1 MKQQVIKFNPM
12 MDGSTWSIVA
22 LIVVCC
28 AWPLLL
34 ETSWVEI
41 LILIGAAIIC
51 IIPFFSIWYE
61 IDGVNLVVYQF
72 FRPSRFPISKI
83 KAVSPTKTL
92 LSAPATSLKRRIAIT
107 FVDRSV
113 LKSSM
118 PLVISPANQ
127 RKFIE
132 VLLSINPDITVVSN
146 KQP

>member
-1 MKQQVIKFNPM
+1 MKQRVMKFKPLI
-12 MDGSTWSIVA
+12 DGSTWSVIA

-41 LILIGAAIIC
+41 LILICAAIVC
-51 IIPFFSIWYE
+51 IMPFFSIWYE
-61 IDGVNLVVYQF
+61 IDGGDLVVYQF
-72 FRPSRFPISKI
+72 FRPARFPISKI

-127 RKFIE
+127 SMFIE
-132 VLLSINPDITVVSN
+132 ALLSVNPDITVVSN
-146 KQP
+146 K

>member
-1 MKQQVIKFNPM
+1 MKFKPLI
-12 MDGSTWSIVA
+12 DGSTWSLVA
-22 LIVVCC
+22 LIIVCC

-41 LILIGAAIIC
+41 LILIFAAIIC
-51 IIPFFSIWYE
+51 IMPFFTIWYE
-61 IDGVNLVVYQF
+61 IDGGDLLVYQF
-72 FRPSRFPISKI
+72 FRPTRFPISKI
-83 KAVSPTKTL
+83 KAVAPTKTL

-127 RKFIE
+127 QKFIE
-132 VLLSINPDITVVSN
+132 ALLSVNPDITVVNN
-146 KQP
+146 K